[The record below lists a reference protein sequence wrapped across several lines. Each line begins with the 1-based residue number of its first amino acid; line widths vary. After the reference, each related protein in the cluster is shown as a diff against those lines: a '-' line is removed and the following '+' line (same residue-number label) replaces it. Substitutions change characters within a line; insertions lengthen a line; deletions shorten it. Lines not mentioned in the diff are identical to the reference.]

1 MVKALKARECD
12 VKIKLSPSGT
22 QFLHFEMDVSGD
34 KFDYSPASTISV
46 QFGAFVSAVYKL
58 FIEDIDDEHTEW
70 GNHEYLSD
78 ENHVIHT
85 VVTKVSWEDEG
96 TDVDIVFSR
105 KVSSKIDYENDM
117 MDVEI
122 RSYSYDTMLKKYT
135 LKTKDFC
142 YAVAKA
148 CTEVLKKYGFYG
160 YRYSTEY
167 DHFIIHQLLY
177 IKCFA
182 LGNFEA
188 RELTDADDEFTKK
201 TSFEKEMELL
211 MFDM

>member
-1 MVKALKARECD
+1 MNKELKKRNCGID
-12 VKIKLSPSGT
+12 IKLTPSGA
-22 QFLHFEMDVSGD
+22 QFLHFEMDVAGD
-34 KFDYSPASTISV
+34 KFDYLPASTVSV

-58 FIEDIDDEHTEW
+58 FIEDFDDEQTEW
-70 GNHEYLSD
+70 GKPEYLSD

-85 VVTKVSWEDEG
+85 VVTKVSWDEEG
-96 TDVDIVFSR
+96 TDIDIIFSR
-105 KVSSKIDYENDM
+105 KVTDGIDYENDM
-117 MDVEI
+117 LDIEI
-122 RSYSYDTMLKKYT
+122 RSYDDLLKKYT

-167 DHFIIHQLLY
+167 DYFILHQLLY

-188 RELTDADDEFTKK
+188 RELTPNRENAGALQ
-201 TSFEKEMELL
+201 TSFEKEIELL

>member
-1 MVKALKARECD
+1 MFNELKKRECD
-12 VKIKLSPSGT
+12 INIKLTPSGS
-22 QFLHFEMDVSGD
+22 QYLHFEMNVAGD
-34 KFDYSPASTISV
+34 KFDYLPASTIGV

-58 FIEDIDDEHTEW
+58 FIEDFDDENSQW
-70 GNHEYLSD
+70 GKHEYLSD

-96 TDVDIVFSR
+96 TDIDIIFSR
-105 KVSSKIDYENDM
+105 KVTDGIDYENDM
-117 MDVEI
+117 LDIEI
-122 RSYSYDTMLKKYT
+122 RSYDDTLKKYT

-167 DHFIIHQLLY
+167 DHFILYQLLY

-188 RELTDADDEFTKK
+188 RELTPNSENAEALQ
-201 TSFEKEMELL
+201 TSFEKEIELL

>member
-1 MVKALKARECD
+1 MINQLQKRDCD
-12 VKIKLSPSGT
+12 INIKLTPSGS
-22 QFLHFEMDVSGD
+22 QFLHFEMDVAGD
-34 KFDYSPASTISV
+34 KFDFLPASTVGV

-58 FIEDIDDEHTEW
+58 FIEDVDDEHTEW
-70 GNHEYLSD
+70 GKRKYLSD

-85 VVTKVSWEDEG
+85 VLTKVSWDEEG
-96 TDVDIVFSR
+96 TDIDIFFSR
-105 KVSSKIDYENDM
+105 KVMDEIDYENDVL
-117 MDVEI
+117 DVEI
-122 RSYSYDTMLKKYT
+122 RCYDDILKKYT

-148 CTEVLKKYGFYG
+148 CTEILKKYGFYG

-167 DHFIIHQLLY
+167 DYFILHQLLY

-188 RELTDADDEFTKK
+188 RVLTDADDEFTKK

>member
-1 MVKALKARECD
+1 MKEILDKYREICR
-12 VKIKLSPSGT
+12 V
-22 QFLHFEMDVSGD
+22 
-34 KFDYSPASTISV
+34 
-46 QFGAFVSAVYKL
+46 L

-70 GNHEYLSD
+70 GKHEYLSD

-85 VVTKVSWEDEG
+85 VVTKVSWDEEG
-96 TDVDIVFSR
+96 TDINIIFSR
-105 KVSSKIDYENDM
+105 KVTYEIDYENDM
-117 MDVEI
+117 LDIEI
-122 RSYSYDTMLKKYT
+122 RSYDDILKKYT

-167 DHFIIHQLLY
+167 DYFILYQLLY

-188 RELTDADDEFTKK
+188 RELTDVDDSFAQK

>member
-1 MVKALKARECD
+1 MVNELKKRECD
-12 VKIKLSPSGT
+12 INIKLTPSGT
-22 QFLHFEMDVSGD
+22 QFLHFEMDVNGD
-34 KFDYSPASTISV
+34 KFDYSPSSAVSV

-58 FIEDIDDEHTEW
+58 FIEDIQDERTEW
-70 GNHEYLSD
+70 GKHEYLCD
-78 ENHVIHT
+78 ENYVIHT
-85 VVTKVSWEDEG
+85 VKTMVSWDEEG
-96 TDVDIVFSR
+96 ADIDIIFSR
-105 KVSSKIDYENDM
+105 KVTESIDYENDM
-117 MDVEI
+117 LDIEI
-122 RSYSYDTMLKKYT
+122 RCYDDILKKYT

-167 DHFIIHQLLY
+167 DHFILYQLLY
-177 IKCFA
+177 IKSLA

-188 RELTDADDEFTKK
+188 RELTPNGENNWDMR
-201 TSFEKEMELL
+201 TSFEKEIELL

>member
-1 MVKALKARECD
+1 MINKLQKRDCGIN
-12 VKIKLSPSGT
+12 IKLTPSGA
-22 QFLHFEMDVSGD
+22 QYLHFEMQVDGD
-34 KFDYSPASTISV
+34 KFDYLPASTVGV

-58 FIEDIDDEHTEW
+58 FIEDIDNEHTER

-85 VVTKVSWEDEG
+85 VVTKVEWEDEG
-96 TDVDIVFSR
+96 TDIDIVFSR
-105 KVSSKIDYENDM
+105 KVTDKIDYENDM
-117 MDVEI
+117 LDIEI
-122 RSYSYDTMLKKYT
+122 RSRDDIRKKYT

-167 DHFIIHQLLY
+167 DYFILHQLLY

-188 RELTDADDEFTKK
+188 RELTPHSDNEEIMQTP
-201 TSFEKEMELL
+201 FEKEIELL
-211 MFDM
+211 MFEM

>member
-1 MVKALKARECD
+1 MINKLQKRDCD
-12 VKIKLSPSGT
+12 INIKLTPSGS
-22 QFLHFEMDVSGD
+22 QYLHFEIDVAGD
-34 KFDYSPASTISV
+34 KFDYLPASTISV
-46 QFGAFVSAVYKL
+46 QFGAFVSAVYNL
-58 FIEDIDDEHTEW
+58 FIEDIDAEHSEW
-70 GNHEYLSD
+70 GNQEYLSD

-96 TDVDIVFSR
+96 TDIDITFSR
-105 KVSSKIDYENDM
+105 KVSDKIDYKNDM
-117 MDVEI
+117 LDIEI
-122 RSYSYDTMLKKYT
+122 SSCDEILKQYT

-167 DHFIIHQLLY
+167 DYFILHQLLY

-182 LGNFEA
+182 LRNFEA
-188 RELTDADDEFTKK
+188 RELAPHSENDEAMQ
-201 TSFEKEMELL
+201 TSFEKEIELL

>member
-1 MVKALKARECD
+1 MINKLHKRDCD
-12 VKIKLSPSGT
+12 INIKLTPSGA
-22 QFLHFEMDVSGD
+22 QFLHFEMDVAGD
-34 KFDYSPASTISV
+34 KFDFLPASTV
-46 QFGAFVSAVYKL
+46 GGQFGAFVSAVYKL
-58 FIEDIDDEHTEW
+58 FIEDVDDEHTEW
-70 GNHEYLSD
+70 GKRKYLSD

-85 VVTKVSWEDEG
+85 VLTKVSWDEEG
-96 TDVDIVFSR
+96 TDIDIFFSR
-105 KVSSKIDYENDM
+105 KVMAEIDYENDVL
-117 MDVEI
+117 DVEI
-122 RSYSYDTMLKKYT
+122 RCYDDILKKYT

-148 CTEVLKKYGFYG
+148 CTEILKEYGFYG

-167 DHFIIHQLLY
+167 DYFILHQLLY

-188 RELTDADDEFTKK
+188 RVLTDADDEFTKK

>member
-1 MVKALKARECD
+1 MIKELKKRDCD
-12 VKIKLSPSGT
+12 VNIRLTPCGN
-22 QFLHFEMDVSGD
+22 QYLHFEMNVGGD
-34 KFDYSPASTISV
+34 KFEYLAASTV
-46 QFGAFVSAVYKL
+46 GEQFGAFVSAVYKL
-58 FIEDIDDEHTEW
+58 FIEDVQDECAT
-70 GNHEYLSD
+70 GGKHEYLSD

-85 VVTKVSWEDEG
+85 VVTKVSWDEEG
-96 TDVDIVFSR
+96 TDIDIAFSR
-105 KVSSKIDYENDM
+105 KITGEIDYENDM
-117 MDVEI
+117 LYIEI
-122 RSYSYDTMLKKYT
+122 RSCDDILKKYT

-167 DHFIIHQLLY
+167 DYFILYQLLY

-188 RELTDADDEFTKK
+188 RELIHDDDKSAKK
-201 TSFEKEMELL
+201 TSFEKEIELL

>member
-1 MVKALKARECD
+1 MVNELKKRECD
-12 VKIKLSPSGT
+12 INIKLTPSGT

-34 KFDYSPASTISV
+34 KFDYSPSSAVSV

-58 FIEDIDDEHTEW
+58 FIEDIEDECTEW
-70 GNHEYLSD
+70 GEHEYLSD

-85 VVTKVSWEDEG
+85 VVTKVSWDEEG
-96 TDVDIVFSR
+96 ADIDFIFSR
-105 KVSSKIDYENDM
+105 KVTENIDYENDM
-117 MDVEI
+117 LDIEI
-122 RSYSYDTMLKKYT
+122 RCYDDILKKYT

-167 DHFIIHQLLY
+167 DHFILYQLLY
-177 IKCFA
+177 IKSFA

-188 RELTDADDEFTKK
+188 RELTPNGENNWDMR
-201 TSFEKEMELL
+201 TSFEKEIELL